1 MNERERI
8 EADAARW
15 LARQD
20 AGYWTADDQRQLDDW
35 LRDSTAHR
43 VAWLRLDA
51 AWQRVGAMAD
61 LPSPTPTPTPT
72 PAPAV
77 AATIW
82 PPVRAGRRAWITFG
96 AAAAVATVATWLS
109 LRAPPDL
116 ETYSTAVGARESISL
131 ADGSHITLNTHTRA
145 RSLINASERRVW
157 IDEGEVFFQVQHD
170 PTRPFVVT
178 AGNARIT
185 VLGTQFRVRHE
196 RGRTEVTVLEG
207 RVQFDSPAGAK
218 VEAAP
223 RGSARS
229 LVTPPPPLRLTRNE
243 AVVTEGDSL
252 LLAAK
257 TPEQV
262 RHELSWRQG
271 RLEFE
276 QRTLG
281 EIAAEFNRYNRKQL
295 AVDPS
300 VADLRLG
307 GSFDADNV
315 DGFVRLVRDGFGLK
329 VSEEGS
335 RLRLSR

>member
-20 AGYWTADDQRQLDDW
+20 AGRWTTDDQRALDDW
-35 LRDSTAHR
+35 LRESTAHR

-51 AWQRVGAMAD
+51 AWQRVGAMGE
-61 LPSPTPTPTPT
+61 LPSPTP
-72 PAPAV
+72 APA
-77 AATIW
+77 AAAAVWT
-82 PPVRAGRRAWITFG
+82 PVGVRRRAWITFSAVAAFVT
-96 AAAAVATVATWLS
+96 AAAWLS
-109 LRAPPDL
+109 LRAPAGL
-116 ETYSTAVGARESISL
+116 ETYSTAVGARESVSL

-178 AGNARIT
+178 AGSARIT

-207 RVQFDSPAGAK
+207 RVQFDNPAGAK
-218 VEAAP
+218 VEGAP

-229 LVTPPPPLRLTRNE
+229 QVTPPPPLRLARNE

-252 LLAAK
+252 LLSAK
-257 TPEQV
+257 TPQQV

-276 QRTLG
+276 ERTLG

-295 AVDPS
+295 AVDPT

-307 GSFDADNV
+307 GSFEADNV
-315 DGFVRLVRDGFGLK
+315 VGFVRLVRDGFGLK
-329 VSEEGS
+329 VSDEGS
-335 RLRLSR
+335 QVRLSR

>member
-20 AGYWTADDQRQLDDW
+20 AGRWTADDQRALDDW
-35 LRDSTAHR
+35 LRESTAHR

-51 AWQRVGAMAD
+51 AWQRVGAMGD
-61 LPSPTPTPTPT
+61 LPSPKS
-72 PAPAV
+72 APAAT
-77 AATIW
+77 AAVWT
-82 PPVRAGRRAWITFG
+82 PVGAGRRAWMTIG
-96 AAAAVATVATWLS
+96 AAAAVVAAAAWLS
-109 LRAPPDL
+109 LRAPAGL
-116 ETYSTAVGARESISL
+116 ETYSTAVGARESVSL

-145 RSLINASERRVW
+145 RSLINASERLVW
-157 IDEGEVFFQVQHD
+157 IDEGEVFFHVQHD

-178 AGNARIT
+178 AGSARIT

-196 RGRTEVTVLEG
+196 HGRTEVTVLEG
-207 RVQFDSPAGAK
+207 RVQFDSPASAK
-218 VEAAP
+218 VEAAA

-229 LVTPPPPLRLTRNE
+229 SVTPPPPLRLTRNE

-252 LLAAK
+252 LLTAK

-295 AVDPS
+295 AVDPA

-335 RLRLSR
+335 QIRLSR

>member
-20 AGYWTADDQRQLDDW
+20 AGRWTADDQQQLDDW
-35 LRDSTAHR
+35 LQESTAHR
-43 VAWLRLDA
+43 VAWLRLGA
-51 AWQRVGAMAD
+51 AWQRVGAMSE
-61 LPSPTPTPTPT
+61 LPSPA
-72 PAPAV
+72 PAPA
-77 AATIW
+77 AAPAIW
-82 PPVRAGRRAWITFG
+82 TPVRAGRRAWITFG
-96 AAAAVATVATWLS
+96 AAAAVATAAAWLS
-109 LRAPPDL
+109 LRAPAGL
-116 ETYSTAVGARESISL
+116 ESYSTAVGARESVSL
-131 ADGSHITLNTHTRA
+131 ADGSHITLNTRTRA
-145 RSLINASERRVW
+145 RSLISASERRVW
-157 IDEGEVFFQVQHD
+157 IDEGEVFFEVRHD

-178 AGNARIT
+178 AGSARIT

-229 LVTPPPPLRLTRNE
+229 SLRPPPPLRLARND

-295 AVDPS
+295 VVDPT
-300 VADLRLG
+300 VASLRLG

-335 RLRLSR
+335 QLRLSR

>member
-20 AGYWTADDQRQLDDW
+20 AGCWTADDQRLLDDW
-35 LRDSTAHR
+35 LRESTAHR

-51 AWQRVGAMAD
+51 AWQRVDAMAE
-61 LPSPTPTPTPT
+61 LPSPTP
-72 PAPAV
+72 APA
-77 AATIW
+77 AAAAIW
-82 PPVRAGRRAWITFG
+82 PPVRAGRRAWIAFG
-96 AAAAVATVATWLS
+96 AAAAVVTVAAWLS
-109 LRAPPDL
+109 QRAPADL
-116 ETYSTAVGARESISL
+116 DTYGTAVGARESVSL

-178 AGNARIT
+178 AGSARIT

-218 VEAAP
+218 IEAAP

-229 LVTPPPPLRLTRNE
+229 PVTPPPPLRLTRNE

-295 AVDPS
+295 AVDPT

>member
-8 EADAARW
+8 EADTARW

-20 AGYWTADDQRQLDDW
+20 SGRWTVDDQRALDDW
-35 LRDSTAHR
+35 LGESTAHR
-43 VAWLRLDA
+43 VTWLRLNA
-51 AWQRVGAMAD
+51 AWQRAGEMSD
-61 LPSPTPTPTPT
+61 LPLLTSAPTAAAASWTP
-72 PAPAV
+72 V
-77 AATIW
+77 S
-82 PPVRAGRRAWITFG
+82 AGRRAWITFG
-96 AAAAVATVATWLS
+96 AVAAVVAAAAWLS
-109 LRAPPDL
+109 LHAPADL
-116 ETYSTAVGARESISL
+116 ETYTTAVGTRESVSL
-131 ADGSHITLNTHTRA
+131 ADGSHITLNTRTRA

-178 AGNARIT
+178 AGRARIT

-196 RGRTEVTVLEG
+196 HGRTEVTVLEG
-207 RVQFDSPAGAK
+207 RVQFDSPAGEKA
-218 VEAAP
+218 EAAP
-223 RGSARS
+223 RSSTRS
-229 LVTPPPPLRLTRNE
+229 PMTLSPLRLERND
-243 AVVTEGDSL
+243 AVVTEGDSML
-252 LLAAK
+252 LTAK

-295 AVDPS
+295 TVDAT

-329 VSEEGS
+329 VSEQAS
-335 RLRLSR
+335 QLRLSR

>member
-20 AGYWTADDQRQLDDW
+20 AGRWTADDQQALDGW
-35 LRDSTAHR
+35 LEKSTAHR
-43 VAWLRLDA
+43 VAWLRLNA
-51 AWQRVGAMAD
+51 AWQRAGAVGD
-61 LPSPTPTPTPT
+61 LPSSK
-72 PAPAV
+72 PAPAHSG
-77 AATIW
+77 AAWT
-82 PPVRAGRRAWITFG
+82 PARAGRRAWITAG
-96 AAAAVATVATWLS
+96 AAAAFVTTAAWLL
-109 LRAPPDL
+109 LRAPAGL
-116 ETYSTAVGARESISL
+116 ETYSTAVGARESVSL

-145 RSLINASERRVW
+145 RSLINGRERRVW
-157 IDEGEVFFQVQHD
+157 IDEGEVFFQVRHD
-170 PTRPFVVT
+170 PARPFVVV
-178 AGNARIT
+178 AGSARIT

-207 RVQFDSPAGAK
+207 RVQFDSPADVKG
-218 VEAAP
+218 EAAP
-223 RGSARS
+223 RRGARS
-229 LVTPPPPLRLTRNE
+229 PVAPPLPLQLTRNE
-243 AVVTEGDSL
+243 GVVTEGNSL

-281 EIAAEFNRYNRKQL
+281 EIAAEFNRYNRRQL
-295 AVDPS
+295 AVDPT
-300 VADLRLG
+300 VADIRLG

-329 VSEEGS
+329 VSEGGS
-335 RLRLSR
+335 QLRLSR

>member
-1 MNERERI
+1 M
-8 EADAARW
+8 A
-15 LARQD
+15 
-20 AGYWTADDQRQLDDW
+20 
-35 LRDSTAHR
+35 
-43 VAWLRLDA
+43 A
-51 AWQRVGAMAD
+51 AW
-61 LPSPTPTPTPT
+61 T
-72 PAPAV
+72 PA
-77 AATIW
+77 
-82 PPVRAGRRAWITFG
+82 RAGRRTWITVG
-96 AAAAVATVATWLS
+96 VAAAFVTAATWLL
-109 LRAPPDL
+109 LRDPAGL
-116 ETYSTAVGARESISL
+116 ETYSTAIGARESVSL
-131 ADGSHITLNTHTRA
+131 ADGSHITLNTRTRA
-145 RSLINASERRVW
+145 RSLINDRERRVW
-157 IDEGEVFFQVQHD
+157 IDEGEVFFQVQRD
-170 PTRPFVVT
+170 PARPFVVV
-178 AGNARIT
+178 AGSARIT
-185 VLGTQFRVRHE
+185 VLGTQFRVLHA

-229 LVTPPPPLRLTRNE
+229 SVAPPPPLQLTRNE
-243 AVVTEGDSL
+243 GVVTEGNSL

-281 EIAAEFNRYNRKQL
+281 EIAAEFNRYNRRQL
-295 AVDPS
+295 AVDPT

-329 VSEEGS
+329 VSDEGPQ
-335 RLRLSR
+335 LRLSR

>member
-20 AGYWTADDQRQLDDW
+20 AGCWTADDQRALDDW
-35 LRDSTAHR
+35 LRESTAHR

-51 AWQRVGAMAD
+51 AWQRANAMGE
-61 LPSPTPTPTPT
+61 LPSLA
-72 PAPAV
+72 PAPAE
-77 AATIW
+77 AAAVWT
-82 PPVRAGRRAWITFG
+82 PARAGRRAWIAFG
-96 AAAAVATVATWLS
+96 ASAAVVTIAAWVS
-109 LRAPPDL
+109 LRSPADL
-116 ETYSTAVGARESISL
+116 EAYSTAIGARESVSL

-145 RSLINASERRVW
+145 RALVNASERKVW
-157 IDEGEVFFQVQHD
+157 IDEGEVFFQVQFD

-178 AGNARIT
+178 AGSARIT

-218 VEAAP
+218 VESAP
-223 RGSARS
+223 RGSAGS
-229 LVTPPPPLRLTRNE
+229 PVTPPPPPAPPLQLTRNE

-262 RHELSWRQG
+262 RRELSWRQG

-295 AVDPS
+295 AVDPT

-315 DGFVRLVRDGFGLK
+315 DGFVRLLRDGFGLK
-329 VSEEGS
+329 VSEEGAQ
-335 RLRLSR
+335 RRLSR

>member
-20 AGYWTADDQRQLDDW
+20 AGRWTADDQRALDDW
-35 LRDSTAHR
+35 LRESTAHR

-51 AWQRVGAMAD
+51 AWRRVGAMAD
-61 LPSPTPTPTPT
+61 LPSPTP
-72 PAPAV
+72 APA
-77 AATIW
+77 AAAAVW
-82 PPVRAGRRAWITFG
+82 PPAGAGRRIWITFG
-96 AAAAVATVATWLS
+96 AAAAVVTAAAWLS
-109 LRAPPDL
+109 LRVPAGL
-116 ETYSTAVGARESISL
+116 ETYSTAVGARESVSL

-178 AGNARIT
+178 AGSARIT

-223 RGSARS
+223 RGSAGS
-229 LVTPPPPLRLTRNE
+229 PVTPPPPLRLARNE

-276 QRTLG
+276 ERTLG

-295 AVDPS
+295 AVDPT

-307 GSFDADNV
+307 GSFEADNV
-315 DGFVRLVRDGFGLK
+315 VGFVRLVRDGFGLK

-335 RLRLSR
+335 QVRLSR

>member
-20 AGYWTADDQRQLDDW
+20 AGRWTADDQRALDDW
-35 LRDSTAHR
+35 LGESTAHR
-43 VAWLRLDA
+43 VAWLRLNA
-51 AWQRVGAMAD
+51 AWQRVGEIGG
-61 LPSPTPTPTPT
+61 LSSPT
-72 PAPAV
+72 PAPEAAAAV
-77 AATIW
+77 WT
-82 PPVRAGRRAWITFG
+82 PVRAGRRAWIGFS
-96 AAAAVATVATWLS
+96 AAAAVVTAAAWLS
-109 LRAPPDL
+109 LRAPAGL
-116 ETYSTAVGARESISL
+116 ETYSTAVGARESVSL

-178 AGNARIT
+178 AGSARIT

-218 VEAAP
+218 VEAAS

-229 LVTPPPPLRLTRNE
+229 PVTPPPPLRLTRNE
-243 AVVTEGDSL
+243 AVVTDGDSL

-295 AVDPS
+295 AVDPT

-307 GSFDADNV
+307 GSFDADNL

-335 RLRLSR
+335 QLRLSR

>member
-20 AGYWTADDQRQLDDW
+20 AGCWTADDQRLLDDW
-35 LRDSTAHR
+35 LRESTAHR

-61 LPSPTPTPTPT
+61 LPSPTP
-72 PAPAV
+72 APA
-77 AATIW
+77 AAPAIW

-96 AAAAVATVATWLS
+96 AAAAVVTVAAWLS
-109 LRAPPDL
+109 LRAPADL

-178 AGNARIT
+178 AGSARIT

-218 VEAAP
+218 IEAAP

-229 LVTPPPPLRLTRNE
+229 PVTPPPPLRLTRNE

-295 AVDPS
+295 AVDPT